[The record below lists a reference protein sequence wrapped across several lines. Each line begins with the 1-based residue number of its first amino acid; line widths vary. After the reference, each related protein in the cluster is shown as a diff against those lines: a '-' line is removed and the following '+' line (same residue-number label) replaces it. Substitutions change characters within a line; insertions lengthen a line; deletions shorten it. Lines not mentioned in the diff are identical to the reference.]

1 MDLFSFELI
10 ILSWVK
16 DGYMFF
22 MITFTLKEMATKFI
36 YSTFYVI
43 NLKLYFFFNKIGRL
57 PTFKATEPEIYIKLS
72 KNYSTL

>member
-1 MDLFSFELI
+1 MDLFSFEM

-36 YSTFYVI
+36 YSIFHVI
-43 NLKLYFFFNKIGRL
+43 NLKLYFFL
-57 PTFKATEPEIYIKLS
+57 
-72 KNYSTL
+72 KNR

>member
-1 MDLFSFELI
+1 MDLFSFEM

-22 MITFTLKEMATKFI
+22 MITFTQFI
-36 YSTFYVI
+36 YSIFYVI
-43 NLKLYFFFNKIGRL
+43 NLKLYFFFKKIDRL
-57 PTFKATEPEIYIKLS
+57 PTFKVTEPEIYIKLS

>member
-1 MDLFSFELI
+1 MDLFSFEM

-22 MITFTLKEMATKFI
+22 ITFTQFI
-36 YSTFYVI
+36 YSIFYVI
-43 NLKLYFFFNKIGRL
+43 NLKLYFFFKKIDRL
-57 PTFKATEPEIYIKLS
+57 PTFKVTEPEIYIKLS